1 MDITKLNENELKALA
16 YEQMK
21 LLQQTQQN
29 LLILENE
36 LEKRKKE
43 NGDNNNQ

>member
-1 MDITKLNENELKALA
+1 MDITKLDEKELKSLA

-36 LEKRKKE
+36 IEKRKKE
-43 NGDNNNQ
+43 NGDNTDK

>member
-1 MDITKLNENELKALA
+1 MDITKLDENELKALA

-29 LLILENE
+29 LLILETE

-43 NGDNNNQ
+43 NGNSNS